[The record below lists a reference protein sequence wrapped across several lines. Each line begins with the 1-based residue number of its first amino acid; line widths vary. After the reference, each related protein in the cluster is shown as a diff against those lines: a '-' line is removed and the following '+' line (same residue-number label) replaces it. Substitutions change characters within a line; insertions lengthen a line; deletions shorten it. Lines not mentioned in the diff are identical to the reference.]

1 MDVFCASVEPR
12 TILINSLVY
21 HPPGTAS
28 GPRQS
33 FRRLRLTRACNF
45 VRQAGAYGSP
55 NFFKC
60 ASFDLPH
67 PLARN
72 AISCREL
79 LTDRR
84 FGQDPRFKDAALSRV
99 NHAWRHLFKSVAR
112 DVRMDREVEGF
123 ITGHR
128 PKDSNAGN
136 DYGDRWIRIAALTK
150 PPAPHK
156 RHRRNNAAV
165 AAAKVAKVKLRA
177 ARERRAPD
185 SKWRLQR
192 GRDSAPVLKTH
203 QKRRKIRAFPPTG

>member
-1 MDVFCASVEPR
+1 
-12 TILINSLVY
+12 
-21 HPPGTAS
+21 
-28 GPRQS
+28 
-33 FRRLRLTRACNF
+33 LTRACNF

-79 LTDRR
+79 LKPDRR

-123 ITGHR
+123 ITRHR

-136 DYGDRWIRIAALTK
+136 DYGDRWIRTMSAEIEKYSLQD
-150 PPAPHK
+150 
-156 RHRRNNAAV
+156 
-165 AAAKVAKVKLRA
+165 
-177 ARERRAPD
+177 RRANQASGAAQAASP
-185 SKWRLQR
+185 KQRR
-192 GRDSAPVLKTH
+192 GRSGEGGEGEA
-203 QKRRKIRAFPPTG
+203 